1 MKWSKTKMGNDHII
15 IATNI
20 KENKKRIQKM
30 KQEILLMQA
39 KEKEENRDETRLV
52 RGARVEY
59 ELKDNKE
66 DIEMNGEK
74 KDSGC
79 LITILVSIL
88 TALVT
93 NWVLKGWL

>member
-1 MKWSKTKMGNDHII
+1 MRRLRSVVQ
-15 IATNI
+15 ATQ
-20 KENKKRIQKM
+20 ENKERIQKM

-39 KEKEENRDETRLV
+39 KEKEEHRDETRLI
-52 RGARVEY
+52 RGTQVEY
-59 ELKDNKE
+59 YLEDKKE
-66 DIEMNGEK
+66 DPKMNDEK
-74 KDSGC
+74 KDGGC